1 MSCVCERVCGFL
13 SPLSLSHPLSS
24 HRHASMNMDL
34 KPDAPPER
42 MTPIIAAFDV
52 LTSTLVYRVAK
63 LTLYIELLLIA
74 YCMYG
79 SLVAGRGVS
88 GAIKAA
94 WQKWVCA
101 LFSPHANER

>member
-1 MSCVCERVCGFL
+1 MD
-13 SPLSLSHPLSS
+13 
-24 HRHASMNMDL
+24 MDL

-42 MTPIIAAFDV
+42 MTPLTPIIAAFDA

-63 LTLYIELLLIA
+63 LTLYIELFLIA

-88 GAIKAA
+88 GAIKAT

-101 LFSPHANER
+101 SFSPHANECS